1 MHVHCFLEEVIIIN
15 VFGFE
20 LVIIWQ
26 RTPTVTVKSGSGVAT
41 ALIANVFMVLLC
53 SKGHD

>member
-26 RTPTVTVKSGSGVAT
+26 RTPTVTVKSGSSVAT